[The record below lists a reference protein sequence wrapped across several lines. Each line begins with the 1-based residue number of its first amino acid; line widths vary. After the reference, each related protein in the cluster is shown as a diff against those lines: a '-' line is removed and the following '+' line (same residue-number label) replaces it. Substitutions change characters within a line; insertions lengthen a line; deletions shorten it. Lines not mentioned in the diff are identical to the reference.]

1 VELNARFTTVLS
13 GHFNFA
19 PTDSA
24 RAGAECF
31 HDRLFGG
38 ETGGK
43 LRRSTTAVGYFSA
56 RVDALEKTI
65 PKSLYSS
72 SDAADFDDVDAD
84 GYIFQMEPGRPELHA
99 QSARL

>member
-1 VELNARFTTVLS
+1 
-13 GHFNFA
+13 
-19 PTDSA
+19 
-24 RAGAECF
+24 
-31 HDRLFGG
+31 
-38 ETGGK
+38 

-84 GYIFQMEPGRPELHA
+84 GDIFQMEPGRPE
-99 QSARL
+99 